1 MKSKKRTRLL
11 IGGKLIL
18 VVLLISLLASC
29 NITINLPDDTQP
41 GSQQSNS
48 SSNSPGNTSG
58 NSQPSSSGVHIDFW
72 ADDTNLSTGDCTM
85 LHWNT
90 SGGTAYINGNEHPS
104 SGEYEI
110 CPDKSTK
117 YKLELENPPNN
128 LLGEEEFTVDVSQAG
143 NNNAPASSSNSSNSS
158 SGSQSQQSSN
168 EPFSADLAVTDIYPG
183 KQPYGQFHVRITN
196 NGPGTL
202 NKVKVGVSCSSDRT
216 DLKTGKVSFGGKVD
230 FDLNMGI
237 KPGETQAFPTGLEL
251 DTNVYEYLVGCEI
264 QPTFKDPDPGNNEHS
279 EPLAGNPD
287 IQGVFITTTEADL
300 EPTDLYP
307 DNMPIGKI
315 FVRITN
321 HGPNA
326 LVNTT
331 VTLNCEALRDV
342 KPGMAATGD
351 RLVEERFDISVTLKP
366 GQTEA
371 YDTRLENDTEF
382 FEYEVTCGI
391 TGVGFEDPDSHN
403 NVYQEDIP

>member
-1 MKSKKRTRLL
+1 MKLKKRTRLF
-11 IGGKLIL
+11 IGGILIIIMI
-18 VVLLISLLASC
+18 VAGWLAGC
-29 NITINLPDDTQP
+29 NISINVPDTAQP
-41 GSQQSNS
+41 GSPQ
-48 SSNSPGNTSG
+48 SNSPGNSSG

-72 ADDTNLSTGDCTM
+72 ADDTNLSAGDCTM

-90 SGGTAYINGNEHPS
+90 SGGTAYINGGEHPP

-110 CPDKSTK
+110 CPEKTTK

-128 LLGEEEFTVDVSQAG
+128 LLGKEEFTVNISQAG
-143 NNNAPASSSNSSNSS
+143 NNSGPASSSKNSGSS
-158 SGSQSQQSSN
+158 SSQSKQSSN

-196 NGPGTL
+196 NGPDTL
-202 NKVKVGVSCSSDRT
+202 NKVKVGVTCSSDRT

-230 FDLNMGI
+230 FDLNMSM

-251 DTNVYEYLVGCEI
+251 DTKVYEYMIGCEVH
-264 QPTFKDPDPGNNEHS
+264 PTFKDPVPGNNEHS
-279 EPLAGNPD
+279 EPLAGNQD

-300 EPTDLYP
+300 QPTDLYP

-321 HGPNA
+321 NGPNA

-331 VTLNCEALRDV
+331 VTLDCEALRDV

-366 GQTEA
+366 GQTESFN
-371 YDTRLENDTEF
+371 TRLDNDTEF

-391 TGVGFEDPDSHN
+391 TGVGYNDPKPNN